1 MPSLAIF
8 FRVHQPLRLRKF
20 SSKDIDVCHNYRD
33 EVAEAE
39 IMNRI
44 TDECYL
50 PANALL
56 LSLTKQFQGR
66 FRFSFSISG
75 STLEMMAAYRPD
87 ALESFRQL
95 VATGCVEILPSLIFI
110 PKLFYS
116 VGIRTTSFCTWIG
129 WKSYSAPGP
138 EFTKYRTDL

>member
-8 FRVHQPLRLRKF
+8 FRVHQPFRLRKF

-33 EVAEAE
+33 EVTEAE

-66 FRFSFSISG
+66 LRFSFSISG
-75 STLEMMAAYRPD
+75 STLEMMENYLHD
-87 ALESFRQL
+87 ALARFSQVIEKRCL
-95 VATGCVEILPSLIFI
+95 
-110 PKLFYS
+110 
-116 VGIRTTSFCTWIG
+116 
-129 WKSYSAPGP
+129 
-138 EFTKYRTDL
+138 